1 MRQRLLVL
9 LLCVLCAWV
18 ASAQSKREGA
28 ITGRILGDDGRPVA
42 GVEVSAHRVGLKRG
56 SEYSAISD
64 EEGRV
69 QFNNLAPGVYSL
81 NASLPGFVVEGASH
95 AGAVYRIGE
104 QATIRLTKGGVITG
118 RVTDES
124 GDPLVAIAVLARR
137 MRGLESH
144 EADSGQETELRSKG
158 GGTTDDRGIYR
169 IYGLPP
175 GVYVVGI
182 GDGIAD
188 WGDSQQLRR
197 DAPTFYPSV
206 SRAAAAEITLRGS
219 EEASGID
226 IRHRGEPGRTLSGV
240 VTGGAEASRPFSYTG
255 VRLRSVEAGH
265 VEAETGVHNSRTFAF
280 SGLPDGEYELQAM
293 RPGPDDEPGARSL
306 PRRVSVKGAD
316 LTGIE
321 LRLLNLGSIAGR
333 VAVEA
338 AAKKCEPN
346 PRQSFIEEVSLRA
359 VPAEPKRAA
368 DAWSHWFRFGSAPDA
383 NGEFTMRNLDAGRYF
398 IAADLPSDD
407 WYLRE
412 VNVPAPAPIAARRT
426 AAAKK
431 PAESA
436 QNGIVVKSG
445 EKLSGVEVKIAEGAA
460 SLAGKVAHTKEAA
473 NAPKQIRVHL
483 VPVEADDF
491 WRYAETIADGN
502 GAFEFKRLSPGKY
515 WLLAKPAIEGEPDRP
530 VAWDATARAKLR
542 REAEAVKNE
551 IELQPCLR
559 VKDRVTFLTEK

>member
-1 MRQRLLVL
+1 MNHRLLIL
-9 LLCVLCAWV
+9 LFIMCAPL
-18 ASAQSKREGA
+18 AIAQSKREGA
-28 ITGRILGDDGRPVA
+28 ITGRVLGDDGRPVA
-42 GVEVSAHRVGLKRG
+42 GVDVNAYRVGVKRG
-56 SEYSAISD
+56 SEHSAVSD
-64 EEGRV
+64 EEGRF
-69 QFNNLAPGVYSL
+69 QFNNLASGVYSL
-81 NASLPGFVVEGASH
+81 DASLPGFIVEGASH

-104 QATIRLTKGGVITG
+104 QTTIRLTRGGVITG
-118 RVTDES
+118 RVTDEV
-124 GDPLVAIAVLARR
+124 GDPLVAIAVLAGRA
-137 MRGLESH
+137 RGLESH
-144 EADSGQETELRSKG
+144 EADSSQEAGLRSKG
-158 GGTTDDRGIYR
+158 GGTTDDRGVYR

-182 GDGIAD
+182 GDGISD

-197 DAPTFYPSV
+197 DAPTYYPSV

-255 VRLRSVEAGH
+255 IRLRSVEAGQ
-265 VEAETGVHNSRTFAF
+265 VEAETGIHNSRAFAF

-293 RPGPDDEPGARSL
+293 RQGPDDEPGARSL
-306 PRRVSVKGAD
+306 PQRVSVKGAD

-321 LRLLNLGSIAGR
+321 LKPLNLGSIAGR
-333 VAVEA
+333 VIVEA

-346 PRQSFIEEVSLRA
+346 PRQSFVEEMSLRA
-359 VPAEPKRAA
+359 LPAEPKRVA
-368 DAWSHWFRFGSAPDA
+368 DAWSPWFRFGSAPDA

-412 VNVPAPAPIAARRT
+412 VNVPAAAPIASRRT

-436 QNGIVVKSG
+436 HNGIVVKSG
-445 EKLSGVEVKIAEGAA
+445 EKLSGVEVKVAEGAA
-460 SLAGKVAHTKEAA
+460 SIAGKVALAKETA

-483 VPVEADDF
+483 VPVETDDF
-491 WRYAETIADGN
+491 WRYAETIADGD
-502 GAFEFKRLSPGKY
+502 GAFEFKRLAPGKY
-515 WLLAKPAIEGEPDRP
+515 WLHTEPMSETIHP
-530 VAWDATARAKLR
+530 VAWNAAERAKLR
-542 REAEAVKNE
+542 RAAEATKQE
-551 IELQPCLR
+551 IELQPCQR
-559 VKDRVTFLTEK
+559 EAFGVRRP